1 MDPTNTDI
9 LRDISE
15 KRKIIRLLKRK
26 AFPWTMM
33 YLNGYAFDKGLGK
46 NETGPLIN
54 QTITETS
61 YNPLNLY
68 AFQKRVSFKLDERSS
83 RSIYHKKVK
92 IHAFNWIYCPSN
104 CKCRMQTNE
113 DLKSTK

>member
-1 MDPTNTDI
+1 
-9 LRDISE
+9 
-15 KRKIIRLLKRK
+15 
-26 AFPWTMM
+26 MM

-68 AFQKRVSFKLDERSS
+68 AFQKRVSFKLDETSS
-83 RSIYHKKVK
+83 GSKYHRRSIGIIVRLIASAEGRPRK
-92 IHAFNWIYCPSN
+92 I
-104 CKCRMQTNE
+104 
-113 DLKSTK
+113 